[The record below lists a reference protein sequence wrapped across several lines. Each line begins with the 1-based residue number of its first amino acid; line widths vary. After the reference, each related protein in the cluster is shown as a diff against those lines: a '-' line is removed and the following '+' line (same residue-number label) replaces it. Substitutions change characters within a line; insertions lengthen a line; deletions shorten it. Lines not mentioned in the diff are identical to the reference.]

1 MPRSRPSN
9 GELPLLVKEMNCE
22 LSDDRRFR
30 EQPLSVV
37 QRFRGRSNP
46 PMSLR
51 SLGGQLCLPVR
62 VPYQT
67 YRMFS
72 AVSLAQLFHFA
83 LYGGLHATCPGSP
96 VGFGNEHR
104 SASRSFPL

>member
-1 MPRSRPSN
+1 MPRPRPSN
-9 GELPLLVKEMNCE
+9 AGLPLSGKEMDCE

-67 YRMFS
+67 YRMLS
-72 AVSLAQLFHFA
+72 AMGLAQLFHFA
-83 LYGGLHATCPGSP
+83 LYGGFARNLS
-96 VGFGNEHR
+96 
-104 SASRSFPL
+104 SFPSVFRQ